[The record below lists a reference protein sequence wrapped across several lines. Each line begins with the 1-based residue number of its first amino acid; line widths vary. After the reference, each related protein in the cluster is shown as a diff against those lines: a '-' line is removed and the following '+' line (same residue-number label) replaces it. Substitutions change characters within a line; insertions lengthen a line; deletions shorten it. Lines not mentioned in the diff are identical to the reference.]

1 MGPGA
6 YVCRVPCIPQGRRSR
21 SRASVARRLS
31 GVLTVMLSIA
41 VGGCGSCGSC
51 GSSGTAAEGL
61 RADEPSPHVRCLAAE
76 PDREGSVNVGE
87 LTLTIED
94 RDLTLSGAEPL
105 RFAAFAGPAPFTVDL
120 TDALGAVG
128 DSGVHFVV
136 VLGAFGDDAES
147 LAATLEALGGLELPV
162 FLVPGGRDDAVLLEG
177 ALDDLEDDVAAR
189 IVDLSPFDRLIA
201 GAVELVPVAGA
212 PGGRYG
218 RVDTAC
224 GFGADDLEDLAD
236 RIGEAEEGEGAPRY
250 LLSWAAPA
258 GGIAAGITG
267 ADAGDPALREFAE
280 EIGIR
285 GGIFAW
291 PGEAAGR
298 VEDADG
304 RRSEVVRRIAGS
316 PSFRADGARSPVGPS
331 FFTAG
336 ADGISSP

>member
-1 MGPGA
+1 MP
-6 YVCRVPCIPQGRRSR
+6 RISQGRSRRSR
-21 SRASVARRLS
+21 TTVASWFRGGLSALVAI
-31 GVLTVMLSIA
+31 MLA
-41 VGGCGSCGSC
+41 GCGSCGSC
-51 GSSGTAAEGL
+51 GSGPEGL
-61 RADEPSPHVRCLAAE
+61 HADEPAPHIRCLAGDPE
-76 PDREGSVNVGE
+76 REGSVGVGGT
-87 LTLTIED
+87 TLTFEE

-105 RFAAFAGPAPFTVDL
+105 RFAAFAGPAPFAVDL
-120 TDALGAVG
+120 AGALGGVR

-147 LAATLEALGGLELPV
+147 LAATLEALGGLELPI

-177 ALDDLEDDVAAR
+177 ALHDLDDDVAAR
-189 IVDLSPFDRLIA
+189 IVDLSPFDRLVA
-201 GAVELVPVAGA
+201 GAVELVPVAGT

-224 GFGADDLEDLAD
+224 GFGADDLDDLAG
-236 RIGEAEEGEGAPRY
+236 RLGEANEGEGALRY

-258 GGIAAGITG
+258 GGIATGLAG
-267 ADAGDPALREFAE
+267 AEAGDPALQEFAQE
-280 EIGIR
+280 VGCH

-298 VEDADG
+298 VDDADG
-304 RRSEVVRRIAGS
+304 HRLEVVRRIAGS
-316 PSFRADGARSPVGPS
+316 PSLRADGARPPVGPS